1 MNILL
6 HLMLLHGCILRPN
19 QNHFGILHILHLILI
34 FYFDETAVFFFNV
47 LSNTFYCRTAAST
60 THCKHTFDAL
70 FTQDLFRTQANCFTR
85 TLAVGIQ
92 CLAQCSKPER
102 PGREREQEKERER
115 ENRTG
120 KKGEGQ
126 FELEFGQSS
135 NVFSGCLHGLIK
147 STPLAQG
154 LVATRGGLWCLCHG
168 FPAGQPPQPHS
179 PPPTATHLMLTR
191 CCDRKPVNKG
201 KSCCF
206 F

>member
-1 MNILL
+1 M
-6 HLMLLHGCILRPN
+6 
-19 QNHFGILHILHLILI
+19 F
-34 FYFDETAVFFFNV
+34 VFNV
-47 LSNTFYCRTAAST
+47 LSNSFYCRTAAST

-85 TLAVGIQ
+85 TLAVGDSVSGTVFKTRETRKGKR
-92 CLAQCSKPER
+92 A
-102 PGREREQEKERER
+102 REREGER

-154 LVATRGGLWCLCHG
+154 LVATRGGL
-168 FPAGQPPQPHS
+168 
-179 PPPTATHLMLTR
+179 
-191 CCDRKPVNKG
+191 
-201 KSCCF
+201 
-206 F
+206 